1 MCPLKCDCAP
11 QEPTPPPPPREPSP
25 EVAPPPPSE
34 LPAPMSREPS
44 PTSHLPPRI
53 GINGFNGTG
62 RLVLRAAI
70 EKGLDVRAVNDPFVP
85 AKYMVYM
92 LKFDLA
98 RAGEVSADSQSRKSK
113 RKVQEIHTV
122 RESPT
127 GDLIVNGRGVAVFAE
142 TDVTRIPWSVAG
154 VNYVVEATDVL
165 NTVAEV
171 KLVVL

>member
-1 MCPLKCDCAP
+1 M
-11 QEPTPPPPPREPSP
+11 
-25 EVAPPPPSE
+25 
-34 LPAPMSREPS
+34 
-44 PTSHLPPRI
+44 
-53 GINGFNGTG
+53 
-62 RLVLRAAI
+62 VLRAAI